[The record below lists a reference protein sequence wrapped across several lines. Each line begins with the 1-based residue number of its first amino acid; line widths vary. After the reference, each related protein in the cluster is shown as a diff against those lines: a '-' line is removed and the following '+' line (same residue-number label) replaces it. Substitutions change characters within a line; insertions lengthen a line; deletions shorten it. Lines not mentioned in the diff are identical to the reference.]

1 MHHGPRQVFPNAW
14 QSSIPQIIHGRPTS
28 EQPFIDEGI
37 QPFLLI
43 RRNIL
48 VPSFTDTVTPII
60 TCSQHHA
67 AMQVCKW
74 RCTHM
79 FSCRGT
85 YPMWH
90 PRVAPTLQILRSDY
104 YSCFHIG
111 EPYFTFSPYSL
122 YLLFSC
128 AGQTTGSSFYDTIRA
143 EYPHNQGTRFTQRW
157 GPRLSHVFLI
167 HWGYTEL

>member
-1 MHHGPRQVFPNAW
+1 MVLHRFSLMLDSLCHW

-79 FSCRGT
+79 FSCSGT

-122 YLLFSC
+122 YLLFSLC
-128 AGQTTGSSFYDTIRA
+128 WANNRV
-143 EYPHNQGTRFTQRW
+143 
-157 GPRLSHVFLI
+157 LFLRYNSGGI
-167 HWGYTEL
+167 PS